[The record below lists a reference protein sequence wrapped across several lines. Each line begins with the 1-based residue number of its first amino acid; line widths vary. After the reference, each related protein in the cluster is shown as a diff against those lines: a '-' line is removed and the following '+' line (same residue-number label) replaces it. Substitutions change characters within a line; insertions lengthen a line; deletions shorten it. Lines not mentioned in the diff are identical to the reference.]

1 MRLLGIIWLVCS
13 ALSIGFAC
21 IYATYRVF
29 EIDGTVL
36 PWVLPFAYA
45 AIFVGGGLL
54 SIPGLV
60 LLVLSEKTRSAKH
73 LDVVANGPTLEEIVR
88 EQQKQA

>member
-13 ALSIGFAC
+13 ALSIGLAC
-21 IYATYRVF
+21 IYVTYRVF

-36 PWVLPFAYA
+36 PWVLPFAYV

-60 LLVLSEKTRSAKH
+60 FLVVSGTTKGTRH
-73 LDVVANGPTLEEIVR
+73 LGVATDGPTLEEIVR

>member
-1 MRLLGIIWLVCS
+1 MRLLGIIWLVCG
-13 ALSIGFAC
+13 ALSIGLAC
-21 IYATYRVF
+21 IYVTHRVF

-60 LLVLSEKTRSAKH
+60 LLVLSEKTKGAKQ
-73 LDVVANGPTLEEIVR
+73 LDVAADEPTLEEIVR
-88 EQQKQA
+88 EQQKQG

>member
-1 MRLLGIIWLVCS
+1 MWLTGS
-13 ALSIGFAC
+13 AISIGFAC
-21 IYATYRVF
+21 IYVTHRVF

-36 PWVLPFAYA
+36 PWLLPFAYA

-60 LLVLSEKTRSAKH
+60 LLVASEKTKSAKH
-73 LDVVANGPTLEEIVR
+73 LDVAANGPTLEEIVR
-88 EQQKQA
+88 GQQKQNP